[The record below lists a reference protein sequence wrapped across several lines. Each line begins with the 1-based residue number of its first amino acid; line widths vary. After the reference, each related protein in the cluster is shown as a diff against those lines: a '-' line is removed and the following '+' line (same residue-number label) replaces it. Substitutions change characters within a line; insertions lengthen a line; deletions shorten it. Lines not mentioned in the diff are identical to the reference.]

1 MYPVRFYL
9 LMNWLFESV
18 GQFQVEHI
26 YLLVITC
33 CSIIQCSNQN
43 SVSDHSCPIWEGE
56 GIWFLLIM
64 TAMSVRTWSLRKALS
79 LQAAVGSFQT
89 ID

>member
-1 MYPVRFYL
+1 
-9 LMNWLFESV
+9 MNWLFESV

-26 YLLVITC
+26 HLLVITC

-64 TAMSVRTWSLRKALS
+64 DKLLKVMTAMSVRTWSLRKALS